1 MHKICAA
8 IVASTILIPPAFGH
22 ENRKRHDN
30 DHGHNFHGAPGPIAG
45 TGLPFLA
52 VGYGVYGLVKRRRKA
67 AAMHAET
74 EERATDLTDGGPP
87 LRTRLDRRTPGP
99 SRPRILYALPWGH
112 LVTGLRRRVVP
123 AAAEVS

>member
-22 ENRKRHDN
+22 ENRERHDN

-52 VGYGVYGLVKRRRKA
+52 VGYGVYWLVKRQRCTLRPKNVQ
-67 AAMHAET
+67 
-74 EERATDLTDGGPP
+74 RQLSLFDGSDLTDGGAPP
-87 LRTRLDRRTPGP
+87 AYRLGRRTP
-99 SRPRILYALPWGH
+99 
-112 LVTGLRRRVVP
+112 
-123 AAAEVS
+123 